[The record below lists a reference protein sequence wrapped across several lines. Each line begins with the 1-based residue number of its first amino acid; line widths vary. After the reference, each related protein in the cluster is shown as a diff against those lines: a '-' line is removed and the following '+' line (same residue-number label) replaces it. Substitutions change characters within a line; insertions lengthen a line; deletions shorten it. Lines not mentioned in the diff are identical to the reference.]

1 MGKLINKDE
10 HADDYNRVMGF
21 VQKHKAAKPKSTH
34 TQTFSGD
41 VIKELVNDP
50 NFGSLK
56 IHHGVNDEGH
66 RVLILEALDTE
77 GLAMNKV
84 AGDAPTCPPTCPENT

>member
-10 HADDYNRVMGF
+10 HADDYKRVMGF
-21 VQKHKAAKPKSTH
+21 VQSHKTAKPKSTH

-41 VIKELVNDP
+41 AVKELVNNP

-66 RVLILEALDTE
+66 RVVILEALDMD
-77 GLAMNKV
+77 GLAMDNV
-84 AGDAPTCPPTCPENT
+84 VGDGPTCPPNC

>member
-10 HADDYNRVMGF
+10 HADDYERVMGF

-34 TQTFSGD
+34 SQTFSGD
-41 VIKELVNDP
+41 VLKGLVNDP

-66 RVLILEALDTE
+66 RVLILEALDTD
-77 GLAMNKV
+77 GLAMNV
-84 AGDAPTCPPTCPENT
+84 VGSDGPTCPPNC